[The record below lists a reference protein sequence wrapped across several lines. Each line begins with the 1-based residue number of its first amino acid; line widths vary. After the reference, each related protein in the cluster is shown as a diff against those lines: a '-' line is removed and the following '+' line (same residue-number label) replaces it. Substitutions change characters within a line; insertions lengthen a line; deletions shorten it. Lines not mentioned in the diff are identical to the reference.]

1 MIITIPFHKH
11 LQYQDV
17 QSKTMT
23 E

>member
-1 MIITIPFHKH
+1 MIITIPFYKH